1 VYIWLITFAP
11 VASLVIQ
18 PYACEG
24 NISADIW
31 FNGSSLH
38 SNRWAFD
45 QSQSCSDALFQALT
59 FVSTFILVF
68 YIILSPLI
76 MLFFTVRTR
85 RFKLHGKYKL
95 NYGSVFEAYKPS
107 WCFMEGIIV
116 LRKLTLI
123 VLTDIYPIMP
133 LIQILASSGLSFLY
147 FVLIMCGTPY
157 RKTFFR
163 VCQSKVDVH
172 NSFEALASFTVLINQ
187 TAALMFHYG
196 IIVDATQYILLII
209 NGIAVAFWVTIFL
222 GQGYLEETWIEEIRG
237 DSDETDGE
245 SDAGQIDGKIS
256 IPIFLKKKD
265 GISAAELRN
274 REVAVSDF

>member
-1 VYIWLITFAP
+1 LRRFLVYIWLITFAP

-123 VLTDIYPIMP
+123 VLTDIYPIMLAYLYPLPLSRSSEFFSFRP

-157 RKTFFR
+157 RL
-163 VCQSKVDVH
+163 V
-172 NSFEALASFTVLINQ
+172 
-187 TAALMFHYG
+187 
-196 IIVDATQYILLII
+196 
-209 NGIAVAFWVTIFL
+209 
-222 GQGYLEETWIEEIRG
+222 
-237 DSDETDGE
+237 
-245 SDAGQIDGKIS
+245 
-256 IPIFLKKKD
+256 
-265 GISAAELRN
+265 
-274 REVAVSDF
+274 

>member
-1 VYIWLITFAP
+1 VTQEKWKQRRSVLRRFLVYIWLITFAP

-95 NYGSVFEAYKPS
+95 NYGS
-107 WCFMEGIIV
+107 
-116 LRKLTLI
+116 
-123 VLTDIYPIMP
+123 DIYRLLTINCYPSECVF
-133 LIQILASSGLSFLY
+133 LISDQYLKHISPHGVSW
-147 FVLIMCGTPY
+147 
-157 RKTFFR
+157 R
-163 VCQSKVDVH
+163 V
-172 NSFEALASFTVLINQ
+172 
-187 TAALMFHYG
+187 
-196 IIVDATQYILLII
+196 
-209 NGIAVAFWVTIFL
+209 
-222 GQGYLEETWIEEIRG
+222 
-237 DSDETDGE
+237 
-245 SDAGQIDGKIS
+245 
-256 IPIFLKKKD
+256 
-265 GISAAELRN
+265 
-274 REVAVSDF
+274 